1 MQQKDEVKT
10 AWLWL
15 QRAAKYGKEEQLR
28 KLRRI
33 RQAERDAVR
42 NSAFR
47 RR

>member
-1 MQQKDEVKT
+1 MDEVKI
-10 AWLWL
+10 AWQWL

-33 RQAERDAVR
+33 RSAEREAVR
-42 NSAFR
+42 NNAFR